1 MKIIIYMLIAVGIL
15 IGISLWTEN
24 YLQNTTSEMV
34 GQLNAIEKAIKESNW
49 NTAEKELTNL
59 KKSWKSS
66 KNLWGILLDHQEIDN
81 IDMSLSRVN
90 EMILLKDPVN
100 LLPEMAAL
108 KLLVMHIPI
117 KESFRLEN
125 IL

>member
-1 MKIIIYMLIAVGIL
+1 MKIIISMLIAVAIL
-15 IGISLWTEN
+15 IGLSLWTEN
-24 YLQNTTSEMV
+24 YLQNTTNEMV
-34 GQLNAIEKAIKESNW
+34 GQLHSIERSIKENNW
-49 NTAEKELTNL
+49 NTAEKELGNL

-66 KNLWGILLDHQEIDN
+66 KNLWGILLDHQEIDQ
-81 IDMSLSRVN
+81 IDMALSRVN

>member
-1 MKIIIYMLIAVGIL
+1 MKIIVSMLIVVSIL
-15 IGISLWTEN
+15 ISLSLWMEN
-24 YLQNTTSEMV
+24 YLQNTTNEMV
-34 GQLNAIEKAIKESNW
+34 GQLNAIERAIKGNNW
-49 NTAEKELTNL
+49 NIAEKELANL
-59 KKSWKSS
+59 KNSWKSS
-66 KNLWGILLDHQEIDN
+66 KNLWGILLDHQEIDQ

>member
-15 IGISLWTEN
+15 IGLSLWTEN

>member
-34 GQLNAIEKAIKESNW
+34 GQLNAIERAIRENNW

>member
-1 MKIIIYMLIAVGIL
+1 MKIIIFMLIAVAIL
-15 IGISLWTEN
+15 IGLSLWTEN
-24 YLQNTTSEMV
+24 YLQNTTNEMV
-34 GQLNAIEKAIKESNW
+34 GQLHSIERSIKENNW
-49 NTAEKELTNL
+49 NTAEKELGNL

-66 KNLWGILLDHQEIDN
+66 KNLWGILLDHQEIDQ
-81 IDMSLSRVN
+81 IDMALSRVN